1 MMMLVFEPVMVE
13 ELARDL
19 HISAEEARRQ
29 EATCPPPGH
38 PGGLRG
44 PYIEA
49 KWDDLTEKV
58 REGRRIQA
66 RYLFGRYDITP
77 KKTNK

>member
-1 MMMLVFEPVMVE
+1 MMLVFNPVMVE

-19 HISAEEARRQ
+19 HAGAEEARRQ
-29 EATCPPPGH
+29 ELTCPPLGH

-49 KWDDLTEKV
+49 GWDDLTEKA
-58 REGRRIQA
+58 REDCRIQA
-66 RYLFGRYDITP
+66 RYLIGRYDITP
-77 KKTNK
+77 KKTEG